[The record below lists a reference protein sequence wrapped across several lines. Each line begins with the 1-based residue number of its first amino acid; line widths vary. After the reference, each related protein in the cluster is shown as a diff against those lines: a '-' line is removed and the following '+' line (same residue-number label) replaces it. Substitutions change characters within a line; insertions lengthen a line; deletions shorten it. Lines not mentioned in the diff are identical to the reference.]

1 MIPCVLLQIQHQH
14 AILDLCAS
22 PGSKTTQAVDAIYSD
37 FQKNHKQS
45 SELPK
50 GFVVAN
56 DADASRCYVLSKRC
70 STSLKERSVS
80 LIVTCH
86 NARRFPNV
94 QAPLNRCPKQGVFM
108 TPGPYDRII
117 CDVPCSGDGTIRKD
131 FKVFKVWHPG
141 YGISL
146 HPLQLQIAMRGVSLL
161 KVGGLMT
168 YSTCSFNPI
177 ENEAVVYELLK
188 RYQGSLELVDP
199 EPILKESKLVWREGW
214 DTWSVV
220 NDDFLRYESFMDSQK
235 DNLKFYPSMWPSS
248 DSDAHEQFRAKLK
261 YCVRM
266 CPQDN
271 DTGGFFIAL
280 LKKTSELKKPA
291 WMSVSLQKN
300 QPPKLLQLKIVTA
313 FDQSHLRVPKD
324 AKSEMILLCIRAL
337 HHLNAVLAFL
347 SPSQIM
353 RLIPREVTS
362 ST

>member
-1 MIPCVLLQIQHQH
+1 
-14 AILDLCAS
+14 
-22 PGSKTTQAVDAIYSD
+22 VDAIYSD

-45 SELPK
+45 NELPK
-50 GFVVAN
+50 GFLVAN

-70 STSLKERSVS
+70 STALKERSVS

-291 WMSVSLQKN
+291 WMSVSLQK
-300 QPPKLLQLKIVTA
+300 KIN
-313 FDQSHLRVPKD
+313 H
-324 AKSEMILLCIRAL
+324 
-337 HHLNAVLAFL
+337 
-347 SPSQIM
+347 PSY
-353 RLIPREVTS
+353 S
-362 ST
+362 S